1 MTKAHS
7 SYLNGKLLVAMPGI
21 GDPRFDRTVVFMCA
35 HSPEGAMGIVINRTS
50 SQITFPELLEKLEI
64 ISPDHRIELS
74 AKVRGMPVQAGGP
87 VEAGR
92 GFVLHTT
99 DYFSQDTTLPISTG
113 IGLTATLDVLR
124 AIAGGRGPRKSL
136 MALGYS
142 GWGPGQLEQE
152 IQSNGWLT
160 CDADESL
167 LFDEDFEHRYA
178 AAMLRIGIDPRML
191 SSTAGHA

>member
-1 MTKAHS
+1 MIQAHS

-21 GDPRFDRTVVFMCA
+21 GDPRFERSVVFMCA
-35 HSPEGAMGIVINRTS
+35 HSEEGAMGIVINRTS

-64 ISPDHRIELS
+64 ISPDARIELP
-74 AKVRGMPVQAGGP
+74 AKVRGMTVQAGGP
-87 VEAGR
+87 VESGR

-99 DYFSQDTTLPISTG
+99 DYFAQDTTLPISTG

-160 CDADESL
+160 CEADESL
-167 LFDEDFEHRYA
+167 LFDEDFGHRYE
-178 AAMLRIGIDPRML
+178 AAMQRIGIDPRML

>member
-1 MTKAHS
+1 MIKAHL

-21 GDPRFDRTVVFMCA
+21 GDPRFERTVIFMCA
-35 HSPEGAMGIVINRTS
+35 HSAEGAMGLVINRTS
-50 SQITFPELLEKLEI
+50 AQITFPELLEKLQI
-64 ISPDHRIELS
+64 ISPDARIELGPQL
-74 AKVRGMPVQAGGP
+74 RHMPVQAGGP
-87 VEAGR
+87 VESGR

-99 DYFSQDTTLPISTG
+99 DYFSQETTLPISAG
-113 IGLTATLDVLR
+113 IGLTATMEVLR

-160 CDADESL
+160 CDADEGL
-167 LFDEDFEHRYA
+167 LFDEDFERRYET
-178 AAMLRIGIDPRML
+178 AMQRIGIDPRML
-191 SSTAGHA
+191 SSSAGHA